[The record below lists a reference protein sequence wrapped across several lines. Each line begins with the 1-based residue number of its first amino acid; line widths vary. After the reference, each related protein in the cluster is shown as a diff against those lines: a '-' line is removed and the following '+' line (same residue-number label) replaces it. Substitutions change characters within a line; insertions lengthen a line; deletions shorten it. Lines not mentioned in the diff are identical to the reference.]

1 MHKSAICSRSLRK
14 LCRWNWHRICH
25 FSFALFTLL
34 NCSLNAF
41 SKTENGNFKLV
52 TYYVFSLPLIFFLH
66 LETLLWSWK
75 IIWILKFRA
84 QRYKCSRS
92 IGIFHGIS
100 SALIL
105 LWNFALFYLEPRV
118 FLCLSLPLA
127 SETTYHS
134 VHYHLH
140 LYPREH
146 FPCLSVVLSL
156 PVFLLITQSLFL
168 PFSIT
173 FFVPSCSSLSFSL
186 MSSISLCHLA
196 TVLLLLLLL

>member
-1 MHKSAICSRSLRK
+1 MCLI
-14 LCRWNWHRICH
+14 
-25 FSFALFTLL
+25 SFALFTLL

-140 LYPREH
+140 LYPRGH